1 MKFFCMRGEK
11 QRIPW
16 EDHDVVAPIAL
27 GSLSSPKLPSD
38 VEKSGAVLKSFICIK
53 KNNSIINKSIKNYDM
68 YRF

>member
-1 MKFFCMRGEK
+1 MRGEK
-11 QRIPW
+11 QSIPW
-16 EDHDVVAPIAL
+16 EDHDVVTAIAL

-53 KNNSIINKSIKNYDM
+53 SNNNNNNKSIKNYDM

>member
-1 MKFFCMRGEK
+1 MRGEK
-11 QRIPW
+11 QSIPW

-38 VEKSGAVLKSFICIK
+38 VEKSGAVLKSFICTK
-53 KNNSIINKSIKNYDM
+53 KNSNNSKSIKNYDM